1 MNWTELNWRSTQLH
15 DALLVTSVSVTTLV
29 AAAKLGRLVLSRCEH
44 FRWNARDQN
53 GSCVQLIGPMPFV
66 VWRFLVRRMLHVVL
80 HGCAMGK
87 LGMEVVARTSRSHVF
102 IQQNDD
108 QTAIGWL
115 RTGGWSER
123 VGGFVLRTTSMSIF
137 IASVFTRSGNKNRF

>member
-1 MNWTELNWRSTQLH
+1 
-15 DALLVTSVSVTTLV
+15 
-29 AAAKLGRLVLSRCEH
+29 
-44 FRWNARDQN
+44 
-53 GSCVQLIGPMPFV
+53 MPFV
-66 VWRFLVRRMLHVVL
+66 VRRFLVRRMLHVVL

-87 LGMEVVARTSRSHVF
+87 RGMEVVARTSRSHIF

-123 VGGFVLRTTSMSIF
+123 GGFVLRTTSMSIF